1 MQANSYCTFGMGKG
15 DKFFNSPFGLMDVK
29 PPTGTPRRP
38 WIRAYTAPNR
48 LLVSENGW
56 PFRRFGG
63 GAGSGGGAPRPSRAR
78 LCAPT
83 NASPSRP
90 DPPTLIRRRLVD
102 SDHRRPRQAALQ
114 RRKTAEKRLK
124 ETGKALLPREA
135 AHRRQQGRS
144 TRRSGPARPIPG
156 RVGAV
161 PLARPACDQPAPS
174 QMRVGERGAGGLGA
188 DWAAGAVGSRAEC
201 AAGRPLRAG
210 EGKRGRASGRR
221 QAGAPPGERR
231 LRPRAVLERVGAADV
246 AGRLP
251 GWGGGWGGGSGEGPG
266 CGCGGRGGAN
276 RARRMPWGPRDTART
291 KKRPPACVRATRSLP
306 HPELLDRSKHTV
318 GPRGG
323 LPT

>member
-1 MQANSYCTFGMGKG
+1 MGKG
-15 DKFFNSPFGLMDVK
+15 DKFFNSPFG
-29 PPTGTPRRP
+29 PTDIKNPKGTPRRP
-38 WIRAYTAPNR
+38 RIRVYTAPNR

-83 NASPSRP
+83 NASPSLP
-90 DPPTLIRRRLVD
+90 DLPTLIRRRLVA
-102 SDHRRPRQAALQ
+102 SYHQRPRQAALQ

-156 RVGAV
+156 RAGAV
-161 PLARPACDQPAPS
+161 SLTRRACDQPAPS

-188 DWAAGAVGSRAEC
+188 DWAAGAMGSWAEC

-210 EGKRGRASGRR
+210 EGKRGRAGGRR
-221 QAGAPPGERR
+221 RAGAPPGERR

-246 AGRLP
+246 GGRLP
-251 GWGGGWGGGSGEGPG
+251 GRGGGWGGGSGEGARRG
-266 CGCGGRGGAN
+266 WGGGGGPN
-276 RARRMPWGPRDTART
+276 RARRMR
-291 KKRPPACVRATRSLP
+291 
-306 HPELLDRSKHTV
+306 
-318 GPRGG
+318 
-323 LPT
+323 

>member
-1 MQANSYCTFGMGKG
+1 MIN
-15 DKFFNSPFGLMDVK
+15 GLGVVK
-29 PPTGTPRRP
+29 NP
-38 WIRAYTAPNR
+38 WVHVRFASNPQPAR
-48 LLVSENGW
+48 ENGW

-63 GAGSGGGAPRPSRAR
+63 GAGSSGGAPRPSRAR

-102 SDHRRPRQAALQ
+102 SDRRRPRQAALQ

-156 RVGAV
+156 RAGAA
-161 PLARPACDQPAPS
+161 PLARPACVQPAPS

-188 DWAAGAVGSRAEC
+188 DWAAGAMGSRAEC

-210 EGKRGRASGRR
+210 EGKRGRAGGRR
-221 QAGAPPGERR
+221 QAGAPPG
-231 LRPRAVLERVGAADV
+231 GA
-246 AGRLP
+246 
-251 GWGGGWGGGSGEGPG
+251 SI
-266 CGCGGRGGAN
+266 
-276 RARRMPWGPRDTART
+276 RARIGSR
-291 KKRPPACVRATRSLP
+291 
-306 HPELLDRSKHTV
+306 
-318 GPRGG
+318 
-323 LPT
+323 

>member
-1 MQANSYCTFGMGKG
+1 MPQCQAWIASITAPTYCTFGMGKG

-48 LLVSENGW
+48 LPVSENGW

-90 DPPTLIRRRLVD
+90 DPPTLIRRRLVA

-188 DWAAGAVGSRAEC
+188 DWAAGAMGSRAEC
-201 AAGRPLRAG
+201 AASRPLRAR
-210 EGKRGRASGRR
+210 EGIRGQAGGRAG
-221 QAGAPPGERR
+221 GGGPPGERR
-231 LRPRAVLERVGAADV
+231 LRPRAALERVGAADV
-246 AGRLP
+246 AGHLP
-251 GWGGGWGGGSGEGPG
+251 
-266 CGCGGRGGAN
+266 GRGGG
-276 RARRMPWGPRDTART
+276 RPRSRVWRPGRR
-291 KKRPPACVRATRSLP
+291 
-306 HPELLDRSKHTV
+306 
-318 GPRGG
+318 
-323 LPT
+323 